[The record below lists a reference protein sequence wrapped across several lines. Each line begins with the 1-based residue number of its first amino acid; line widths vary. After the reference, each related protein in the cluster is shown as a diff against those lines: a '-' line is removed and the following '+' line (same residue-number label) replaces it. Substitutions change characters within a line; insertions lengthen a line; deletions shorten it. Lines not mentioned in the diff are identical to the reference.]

1 MSYQNHAAN
10 GNVFLRQQLLNT
22 LHRLWFEHVMWT
34 RFFLIS
40 TAFDLPDLD
49 LVTKRLLRNPT
60 DFAAVLKTFYPG
72 TKADQFEQLFTEHL
86 LIAAQLVN
94 AAKRGDQKTA
104 EEERSKWYDNATK
117 ISALLQEIN
126 PYWNQSKWQKLFFHH
141 LSMTE
146 NEAGQILS
154 GMYADSIATYDMVQE
169 EAMAMADEMAM
180 GIFKQFGM

>member
-72 TKADQFEQLFTEHL
+72 TKVDQFEQLFTEHL

-94 AAKRGDQKTA
+94 AAKRGD
-104 EEERSKWYDNATK
+104 
-117 ISALLQEIN
+117 
-126 PYWNQSKWQKLFFHH
+126 
-141 LSMTE
+141 
-146 NEAGQILS
+146 
-154 GMYADSIATYDMVQE
+154 
-169 EAMAMADEMAM
+169 
-180 GIFKQFGM
+180 